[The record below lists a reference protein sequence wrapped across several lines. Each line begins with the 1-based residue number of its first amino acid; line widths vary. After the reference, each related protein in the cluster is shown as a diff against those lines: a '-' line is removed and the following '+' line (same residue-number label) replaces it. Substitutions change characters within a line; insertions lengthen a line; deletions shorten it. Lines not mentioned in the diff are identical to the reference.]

1 MEYMFFSEV
10 EHIDCTIIN
19 ERKIRV
25 GALIN
30 IKGSLFEK
38 QRLDIVKD
46 VAQVECIQKIEKKLI
61 IKI

>member
-1 MEYMFFSEV
+1 M
-10 EHIDCTIIN
+10 N

-30 IKGSLFEK
+30 LRGSIFDK

-46 VAQVECIQKIEKKLI
+46 VAQVEGVQKHRKEISYQVMDRHGGILNAHY
-61 IKI
+61 